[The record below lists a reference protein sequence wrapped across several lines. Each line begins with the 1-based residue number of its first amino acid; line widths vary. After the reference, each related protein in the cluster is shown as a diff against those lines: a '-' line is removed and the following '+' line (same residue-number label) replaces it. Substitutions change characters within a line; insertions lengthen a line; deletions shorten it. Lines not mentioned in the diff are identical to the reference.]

1 MKIPFLALFQSAL
14 FLGMATNAQS
24 NENLHGSASSDF
36 FGPRLYL
43 GIGADNLSTRV
54 GFDSS
59 VYGLVEGA
67 SEVLYDPLGLRFR
80 LGADLSEVGIWAGV
94 GISAEYVFEED
105 PFYIEASILA
115 GAYSDLDNL
124 DLDHAIQFRSQV
136 AIGYHFDND
145 YDVAIGYSHKSNA
158 GLGNDNP
165 GTESL
170 YLRIGR
176 GF

>member
-1 MKIPFLALFQSAL
+1 MKIFFIPYLVFTLLMGSTSYAL
-14 FLGMATNAQS
+14 S
-24 NENLHGSASSDF
+24 NENLDGSIASDYS
-36 FGPRLYL
+36 GPRLYL
-43 GIGADNLSTRV
+43 GIGADNLSTRA

-67 SEVLYDPLGLRFR
+67 SEIFYDPLGLRFR
-80 LGADLSEVGIWAGV
+80 LGADLSEVGIWAGA

-115 GAYSDLDNL
+115 GAYSDFGNL

-136 AIGYHFDND
+136 AIGYHFENN

-158 GLGNDNP
+158 GLGSDNP
-165 GTESL
+165 GSESI
-170 YLRIGR
+170 YIRIGR